1 MGTMGAAATGA
12 ETTDPGRGGD
22 ADPAYAMGRTAHET
36 GRLHRQGQ
44 LYGPLT
50 RRLLEAA
57 GIGPGLR
64 VLDVGSGA
72 GDVALLLADLV
83 GPTGAVVGVDPNA
96 EILAVARQRVA
107 ALGWTNVAFVE
118 GDVRTAALPGPFDA
132 AVGRFVLIWVRE
144 PVDVLRAC
152 ARLVRPGGLVVFQEH
167 DLQGFYRAYPPSPL
181 LERLQRL
188 GMAFVERQGLDPW
201 TAYRLHGAFE
211 AAGLPRPQLREEA
224 PLGGGP
230 EWVGYE
236 TFADHYRSG
245 EPFLVAAGVATREEL
260 GVDTLAERLRAEV
273 VGQRGVLRC
282 VPAVG
287 AWARVP
293 APAGAA

>member
-1 MGTMGAAATGA
+1 MGSTG
-12 ETTDPGRGGD
+12 TGPTRD
-22 ADPAYAMGRTAHET
+22 ADPGYVMGRTAHET

-57 GIGPGLR
+57 GVGAGMR

-96 EILAVARQRVA
+96 DILAVARERVA
-107 ALGWTNVAFVE
+107 ALGWTNVAFVA

-132 AVGRFVLIWVRE
+132 AVGRFVLVWVRE
-144 PVDVLRAC
+144 PVAVLRAC
-152 ARLVRPGGLVVFQEH
+152 AKLVRPNGLVVFQEH
-167 DLQGFYRAYPPSPL
+167 DVLGGYRAYPPSPL
-181 LERLQRL
+181 
-188 GMAFVERQGLDPW
+188 VEQLPRWGAPLAAAQGLDLA
-201 TAYRLHGAFE
+201 TAYKLYGAFE

-230 EWVGYE
+230 DWVGYE
-236 TFADHYRSG
+236 ALADHLRSAA
-245 EPFLVAAGVATREEL
+245 PFLLEAGAATREEL
-260 GVDTLAERLRAEV
+260 GVDTLAARLRAEV
-273 VGQRGVLRC
+273 VGQGGVLRC
-282 VPAVG
+282 LPAVG
-287 AWARVP
+287 IWARVP
-293 APAGAA
+293 APGAAG